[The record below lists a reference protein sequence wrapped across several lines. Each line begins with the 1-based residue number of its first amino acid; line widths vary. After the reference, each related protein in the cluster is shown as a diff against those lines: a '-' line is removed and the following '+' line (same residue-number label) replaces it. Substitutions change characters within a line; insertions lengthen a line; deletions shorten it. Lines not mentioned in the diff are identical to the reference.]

1 MKKLGL
7 LLYSLYFLLSPSALY
22 AQGVVGTLTAPE
34 SVVKAPSDAGK
45 FMSAIISFIVVV
57 AGVYALWQLLT
68 GGLGYVTSNGDK
80 VKDQE
85 YNHKMLMAILGLCVI
100 GASFII
106 AAVVSKLLFGNSSVI
121 FSPTLKTVN

>member
-1 MKKLGL
+1 MKKQSLL
-7 LLYSLYFLLSPSALY
+7 LSTLSFLLYSSPVF
-22 AQGVVGTLTAPE
+22 AQGVVGTLSAPE

-45 FMSAIISFIVVV
+45 FMSAIVSFIVVV

-80 VKDQE
+80 AKVQE
-85 YNHKMLMAILGLCVI
+85 STQKMLMAILGLCVI

>member
-1 MKKLGL
+1 MKKFFSPLFTFL
-7 LLYSLYFLLSPSALY
+7 FLLFPSSVFADD
-22 AQGVVGTLTAPE
+22 VVGSLTAPE

-45 FMSAIISFIVVV
+45 FMSAIISFIVVI

-80 VKDQE
+80 AKVQE
-85 YNHKMLMAILGLCVI
+85 STQKMFMAILGLTVI

>member
-80 VKDQE
+80 AKVQE
-85 YNHKMLMAILGLCVI
+85 STQKMLMAILGLCVI

-106 AAVVSKLLFGNSSVI
+106 AAVVSKLLFGNSS
-121 FSPTLKTVN
+121 

>member
-1 MKKLGL
+1 MKKILSPL
-7 LLYSLYFLLSPSALY
+7 FTFLFLLFPFSAY
-22 AQGVVGTLTAPE
+22 AQGVVGTLSAPE

-45 FMSAIISFIVVV
+45 FMSAIVSFIVVV

-80 VKDQE
+80 AKVQE
-85 YNHKMLMAILGLCVI
+85 STQKMLMAILGLCVI

>member
-1 MKKLGL
+1 MKIKKLL
-7 LLYSLYFLLSPSALY
+7 KALPLYVAVVPPSRND
-22 AQGVVGTLTAPE
+22 VVGTLSAPQ
-34 SVVKAPSDAGK
+34 SVIEKPQQAGS
-45 FMSAIISFIVVV
+45 FMSAIISFIVVI

-80 VKDQE
+80 AKVQE
-85 YNHKMLMAILGLCVI
+85 STQKILMAILGLFVI

-106 AAVVSKLLFGNSSVI
+106 AAVVSRLLFGNSSVI

>member
-1 MKKLGL
+1 MKN
-7 LLYSLYFLLSPSALY
+7 LLSPFTIY
-22 AQGVVGTLTAPE
+22 AQDVVGSLTPPE

-45 FMSAIISFIVVV
+45 FMSAIISFIVVI

-80 VKDQE
+80 AKVQE
-85 YNHKMLMAILGLCVI
+85 STQKMFMAILGLTVI